1 MRRVAR
7 PPARILITGA
17 SGAIGAAL
25 AQAYAAKGV
34 HLVLHGRRFEAL
46 EALAEA
52 CRTHGAT
59 VELSSIELTDD
70 EALHAWLDD
79 LTLPDLV
86 IANAGQNHHAAQ
98 GELMEEWDATQRL
111 LAINLHVPMAMAQ
124 RLAPRMA
131 ARGHGQLVFVSS
143 LAAWHG
149 LPLTPSYSASKAGIK
164 AYAEALRG
172 RLAPQGVGVSVVM
185 PGYVS
190 SPMCTAMPG
199 PKPWE
204 LSPELAARRIVR
216 GIARNRARIS
226 FPFPLNVGCWWLAV
240 LPAGVSQR
248 LLAWMGYG
256 GES

>member
-1 MRRVAR
+1 MKRL
-7 PPARILITGA
+7 PPAPTRILITGA

-25 AQAYAAKGV
+25 ARSYAAHGIE
-34 HLVLHGRRFEAL
+34 LVLHGRRQAAL

-52 CRTHGAT
+52 CRARGAA
-59 VELSSIELTDD
+59 VELSNVELTD
-70 EALHAWLDD
+70 ETALAAWLDA
-79 LTLPDLV
+79 LPLPDLV
-86 IANAGQNHHAAQ
+86 IANAGQNSHAAP
-98 GELMEEWDATQRL
+98 GELMEAWPDSRRL
-111 LAINLHVPMAMAQ
+111 LAINLQVPMAMAQ

-131 ARGHGQLVFVSS
+131 ERGRGQLVFVSS

-164 AYAEALRG
+164 AYAEGLRG
-172 RLAPQGVGVSVVM
+172 RLAAHGVGVSVVM

-190 SPMCTAMPG
+190 SPMCAAMPG

-204 LSPELAARRIVR
+204 LPPERAARRIVR
-216 GIARNRARIS
+216 GISRNRARIS

-256 GES
+256 GRS